1 MRTVLLAVL
10 LLQVAPALAQQGPP
24 SAESLRQLFA
34 ASHVNK
40 FLDAYMAQLDS
51 GIQAGMRSALNG
63 KTPNARQQQI
73 LDDMRAR
80 IVELFRE
87 SLTWEKLEPT
97 MTEIY
102 RKDFTQREVDD
113 MLKFY
118 RSPTGVA
125 MIDKMPLVMQQA
137 SQSVQGMLP
146 PLIEKL
152 QQVQKEGAAR
162 LKAADNAAD
171 AGAPS
176 SAPAPPPPP
185 H

>member
-1 MRTVLLAVL
+1 MRTLLLAVL

-24 SAESLRQLFA
+24 SDESLRQLFA

-40 FLDAYMAQLDS
+40 FLDAYMTQLDS
-51 GIQAGMRSALNG
+51 GMQAGMRAALNG
-63 KTPNARQQQI
+63 KTPNAKQQQI
-73 LDDMRAR
+73 MDDMRAR

-97 MTEIY
+97 MTDIY
-102 RKDFTQREVDD
+102 RKDFTQRQVDD

-137 SQSVQGMLP
+137 SQSVQAMLP

-152 QQVQKEGAAR
+152 QQIQKDGAAR
-162 LKAADNAAD
+162 LKAADNAPD
-171 AGAPS
+171 AGAP
-176 SAPAPPPPP
+176 AAAPPPPP
-185 H
+185 APQ